1 MGAPPPITPQLRMY
15 AETVSEKKHFRFSF
29 ALLCGLALCCSVMY
43 VTSDGEEFVHE
54 VIKGH
59 DAGSSVGSTDVLKA
73 GQIYTETPDG
83 RMRLMD
89 YFNNV
94 EKEISDE
101 VANRKAD
108 IASVRAQMARDF
120 AFNAAARAKLKK
132 DMLHKMAVYAA
143 KAKKELDDAMERTQK
158 HFARMAALE
167 NKRYKSTLK
176 RDKTTLKMAADDKKE
191 AAHNLRVA
199 VTAWQKATNSW
210 AASTNARIDTM
221 NKHVAANAAQ
231 IKENAK
237 KARKD
242 LENAMHS
249 WDKKIANFR
258 SDAKK
263 GRSKLAASF
272 AAQDKAQRAWA
283 NNKIKTLVA
292 NTAAQF
298 NDVENK
304 MAKNRHEV
312 DMAIMHAA
320 KRFAAALNAAKA
332 LEDKRYAQTVANIAA
347 AKKEAIDRVDAA
359 KKEFKVR
366 ILQLSSVV
374 KEQVTKVNNRIDQTA
389 AVVRSDAA
397 AQAKVNSNVNAELGR
412 MIKLGN
418 KRYAQHLKNDAEL
431 HRLIAKDKAE
441 TDAKMNKMA
450 EAFNAALAGVRKQL
464 AKDRAHAE
472 HALKKATSGV
482 WSALWK
488 NQMEQAKKNGDMA
501 AATRRMKLDAMD
513 AVRKTKATFIKKIK
527 KLGKK
532 VAKNDQIADK
542 KIEKLTGIV
551 KANEAKSAK
560 GRQMIAALEESNKS
574 ELKTA
579 IRKAINTGEQRAQ
592 LVEKRGAK
600 MDKDV
605 RTIINYKLSAEIT
618 KLRSE
623 TNASVEALALQ
634 SKGARAEM
642 KKEMLYAIRSAAQ
655 VARSDLKIAIRERV
669 AKMSAFQKK
678 SAASHAK
685 SALARK
691 AMKARIA
698 RNAKSVSHM
707 IRDAVATDARARLA
721 LQAETAKAI
730 KKTNMRVD
738 AYAARMRTQ
747 AKKARAQIKATATA
761 TINKVKAEQART
773 AKAVA
778 KASAKDAARQK
789 AALKFAAQSLSLAEK
804 EASAKFGKAYMH
816 LAANRAHFDKALGAA
831 TAGLNDALAKQAAL
845 ADSRFSK
852 TVKDLSAA
860 RRQATSQVQQLRK
873 NFATQ
878 MATVTAHV
886 KNVETRL
893 VGEIAVVS
901 GEVISDKA
909 NLIRVNRRVTAE
921 LKRIV
926 KVSDTR
932 FSSSKRARGKL
943 KMLMDENKAAASAE
957 VKSLAMNLKHKLSKA
972 RGRNARN
979 RREMAKDL
987 SKATKHLY
995 ERMSNMQKRQH
1006 AASSALSKATAA
1018 HSIASANALK
1028 RAKRAFASKISMLTN
1043 TVAANAKRAENNL
1056 QRVTGV
1062 VHSIAKAA
1070 KADRRLIKDQISAL
1084 EADLNKSVVRA
1095 IAIGEARAK
1104 AVEQRLNAHLKK
1116 TKRYLQTELSEGID
1130 RAADNV
1136 FKIVNG
1142 KRQKVADNYL
1152 SLKAYA
1158 VATADKVVDYR
1169 KKGKNGRNLSSIG
1182 DLLQTVG
1189 ALGAVRPP
1197 KAEGLGMGGDKTPT
1211 IFTGK
1216 NIKVGGQVA
1225 AINGLVNEYST
1236 SCAQVRARWPMGL
1249 GKYLLD
1255 KLEQSMLAKG
1265 VLQVD
1270 KVPGKAGNFV
1280 YMNGRSVGLS
1290 NKLND
1295 FAKLAARMSVYES
1308 VLAKLTAKLSVPH
1321 KPAKFYAKAP
1331 EWQGK

>member
-1 MGAPPPITPQLRMY
+1 MGPPKTATSGRMY
-15 AETVSEKKHFRFSF
+15 AQSSEKKMSHARIGF
-29 ALLCGLALCCSVMY
+29 ALLCGLAVCCSVMY
-43 VTSDGEEFVHE
+43 ITADAGEVYVHE
-54 VIKGH
+54 EITSNLFGGSKKMV
-59 DAGSSVGSTDVLKA
+59 DAGTSVGSTDVLKA

-167 NKRYKSTLK
+167 NKRYQSTLK
-176 RDKTTLKMAADDKKE
+176 RDKTTLKIAADDKKE

-249 WDKKIANFR
+249 WDQKIANFR
-258 SDAKK
+258 RDAKA

-312 DMAIMHAA
+312 DIAIMHAA

-347 AKKEAIDRVDAA
+347 AKKEAIDRVSAA

-397 AQAKVNSNVNAELGR
+397 AQAKVNSNVNAELAR

-431 HRLIAKDKAE
+431 RRLIAKDKAE
-441 TDAKMNKMA
+441 TDAKMDKMA

-482 WSALWK
+482 WAALWK
-488 NQMEQAKKNGDMA
+488 NQRMQAKKNGDMA

-513 AVRKTKATFIKKIK
+513 AVRKTKALFIKKIK

-542 KIEKLTGIV
+542 KI
-551 KANEAKSAK
+551 
-560 GRQMIAALEESNKS
+560 
-574 ELKTA
+574 
-579 IRKAINTGEQRAQ
+579 
-592 LVEKRGAK
+592 
-600 MDKDV
+600 DKDV

-634 SKGARAEM
+634 SKEARAEM
-642 KKEMLYAIRSAAQ
+642 KKEMLYAIRSASQ
-655 VARSDLKIAIRERV
+655 VAKADLNQAVLIANKKFV
-669 AKMSAFQKK
+669 AFEKK
-678 SAASHAK
+678 ASASHAK
-685 SALARK
+685 SALERK
-691 AMKARIA
+691 AIKAQA
-698 RNAKSVSHM
+698 VAAGKSISRM
-707 IRDAVATDARARLA
+707 LTDAVATVNRAQLA
-721 LQAETAKAI
+721 YADETAKAI
-730 KKTNMRVD
+730 KKSNTAVD
-738 AYAARMRTQ
+738 AHARQMEANAKKVAAEIKAQTATVQ
-747 AKKARAQIKATATA
+747 KKIAEHVKQSAANIEGFSAKDKARAAASRKFLTTQL
-761 TINKVKAEQART
+761 AEAE
-773 AKAVA
+773 
-778 KASAKDAARQK
+778 KASA
-789 AALKFAAQSLSLAEK
+789 
-804 EASAKFGKAYMH
+804 AKFGAAYVK
-816 LAANRAHFDKALGAA
+816 LAKDRRYASQKLGAA
-831 TAGLNDALAKQAAL
+831 VAGLNDSLAKQAAL
-845 ADSRFSK
+845 ADSRFAK
-852 TVKDLSAA
+852 TVKDLGAA
-860 RRQATSQVQQLRK
+860 RSQAAAQVKQLRK
-873 NFATQ
+873 DFSTQ
-878 MATVTAHV
+878 LAGVTAFT
-886 KNVETRL
+886 KKVESRL
-893 VGEIAVVS
+893 VGEIAVAT
-901 GEVISDKA
+901 GEVISLKA
-909 NLIRVNRRVTAE
+909 NQLRVNRRVSAD

-926 KVSDTR
+926 RVSDSR

-943 KMLMDENKAAASAE
+943 KLLMDENKAAASAE
-957 VKSLAMNLKHKLSKA
+957 VAALATSLKTKLAHA
-972 RGRNARN
+972 RARN
-979 RREMAKDL
+979 NRNRIEMAKDL
-987 SKATKHLY
+987 TQATKAVY
-995 ERMSNMQKRQH
+995 EKMASVQKAQM
-1006 AASSALSKATAA
+1006 AASGALSAATSAAATAT
-1018 HSIASANALK
+1018 SNSLK
-1028 RAKRAFASKISMLTN
+1028 RAKKMFATKIGMLTN
-1043 TVAANAKRAENNL
+1043 VVAANAKRAERDL
-1056 QRVTGV
+1056 TALTGV
-1062 VHSIAKAA
+1062 VHNIAKANA
-1070 KADRRLIKDQISAL
+1070 ADRSLIRAQTAAM
-1084 EADLNKSVVRA
+1084 EADLNKAVTRA
-1095 IAIGEARAK
+1095 IQIGEAKAK
-1104 AVEQRLNAHLKK
+1104 AVEQRIAAHLKSS
-1116 TKRYLQTELSEGID
+1116 KRFLQVELSNQCES
-1130 RAADNV
+1130 AADNV
-1136 FKIVNG
+1136 FKIISG
-1142 KRQKVADNYL
+1142 KRQKIADNYL
-1152 SLKAYA
+1152 SFKAYA
-1158 VATADKVVDYR
+1158 VSAVDKVTDYTA
-1169 KKGKNGRNLSSIG
+1169 KGKGRNLSSIG
-1182 DLLQTVG
+1182 DLMMTVG
-1189 ALGAVRPP
+1189 ALASVKAP
-1197 KAEGLGMGGDKTPT
+1197 KAEGLGVGGKILPPV
-1211 IFTGK
+1211 FSGK
-1216 NIKVGGQVA
+1216 NIKVKGAVA
-1225 AINGLVNEYST
+1225 KINGLVNEYAT
-1236 SCAQVRARWPMGL
+1236 SAAQVRARWPMGL

-1255 KLEQSMLAKG
+1255 KLQVSMEGKG

-1270 KVPGKAGNFV
+1270 KVSGKAGNFV
-1280 YMNGRSVGLS
+1280 YVNGRSVGLS

-1295 FAKLAARMSVYES
+1295 FATLASRMSVYEA
-1308 VLAKLTAKLSVPH
+1308 VLAKLTSRLTVGPKTAAKKFAA
-1321 KPAKFYAKAP
+1321 KPP
-1331 EWQGK
+1331 EWQGN